1 MRHLC
6 VLIGLAVSPLA
17 VCADE
22 PAVRETTDVK
32 AITVSP
38 GVILRELTGRTAAE
52 PMRSEKCSVAFF
64 HLEPGRASAWSFN
77 KVAEES
83 FFILKGHGAV
93 WTDGERHA
101 VKEGS
106 FILVPPGVVR
116 SVRASEGEPLEF
128 YAVTSPAWSPNDD
141 FMAKPPA
148 GFTK

>member
-1 MRHLC
+1 MKLLC
-6 VLIGLAVSPLA
+6 ALIGLAFFSISVW
-17 VCADE
+17 ADG
-22 PAVRETTDVK
+22 PAVRETTDVQ

-83 FFILKGHGAV
+83 FFILHGRGAV
-93 WTDGERHA
+93 WTGGERHA

-116 SVRASEGEPLEF
+116 SVRANEGETLEF
-128 YAVTSPAWSPNDD
+128 YAVTSPAWSPDDD
-141 FMAKPPA
+141 FMAQAPA